1 LRLWINSNKAGLAI
15 HYFKC
20 RMINPGHGI
29 EAMWFI
35 MDQAERNN
43 DSVLAEKDIERRSL
57 DLLNF
62 VGI

>member
-1 LRLWINSNKAGLAI
+1 
-15 HYFKC
+15 
-20 RMINPGHGI
+20 MINPGHGI

-43 DSVLAEKDIERRSL
+43 DSVLAEKDVERRSL